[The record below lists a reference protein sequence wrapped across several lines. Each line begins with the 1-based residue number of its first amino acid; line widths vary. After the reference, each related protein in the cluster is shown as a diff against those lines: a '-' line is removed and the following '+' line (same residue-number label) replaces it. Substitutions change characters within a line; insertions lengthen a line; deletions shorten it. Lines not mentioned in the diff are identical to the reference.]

1 MLDLMRR
8 KKRLKAVLWLVIISL
23 GLGMLLLF
31 IPGQNIGGGGFDT
44 SAASVDGESI
54 TMKEYYDAY
63 RRTVDSYSAGGKN
76 KTDPETLKLLG
87 LNRQTLESLINMRVV
102 EYAAK
107 RLGLATS
114 PDEVR
119 QAVETHPSFQDKGVF
134 IGVQRYKEVLA
145 GNNINVTEFE
155 NGMRQMLLARKVRNV
170 VGDAMQVSERE
181 IREEFARPIQEAQAS
196 FTIFKKDDYKQKV
209 TPADSDLRAYYD
221 ANKSKYFRSE
231 ERRAQLLII
240 SMMAISPTITVSED
254 EIQEAW
260 KKQGREETV
269 DASHILFEV
278 KDPAKEAEIK
288 AKAEEILKKAK
299 AGEDFAALATKYSED
314 TSSAKQGGS
323 LGSFPRGRMV
333 KEFEDV
339 AFALKPGDI
348 SGLVRTQFGFHIIKV
363 IRHDIPSLDS
373 SRAAL
378 QRSVQLEKASDVAK
392 AKAAEAQKLTET
404 QKDLKAVAQALKIPA
419 EVKETGFIAKNADPF
434 SAGISP
440 NLLEEI
446 FKLKDI
452 NSTGAYAVHPQG
464 FAVPKLLEVRL
475 PKPLDFAEAKASVD
489 KDYVETKA
497 AELMQADAK
506 RLSEE
511 ATKIQD
517 LEKAAQSFGL
527 SAKLSATFKRDGSPD
542 PDISSGSQ
550 FNSVAFEIPVG
561 SISSPVSLD
570 SGNRL
575 VVFQVKSRTPF
586 DEAAYLKQRED
597 VRERMLANWRDA
609 YFQEYIQQL
618 TDSLEKAGKIRI
630 NPQALEQVLQYRY
643 Y

>member
-31 IPGQNIGGGGFDT
+31 IPGQNVGTGGFDT

-63 RRTVDSYSAGGKN
+63 RRTLESYSAGGRN
-76 KTDPETLKLLG
+76 KTDPETLKSLG
-87 LNRQTLESLINMRVV
+87 LNRQTMESLINLRVV

-107 RLGLATS
+107 KLGLATS

-155 NGMRQMLLARKVRNV
+155 NGMRQMLLARKLRNV
-170 VGDAMQVSERE
+170 IGDSMQVSERE
-181 IREEFARPIQEAQAS
+181 IREEYARPIQEAQVS
-196 FTIFKKDDYKQKV
+196 FAIFKKDDYKKKV
-209 TPADSDLRAYYD
+209 NPAESDLRAYYD
-221 ANKSKYFRSE
+221 TNKSTYFRSE
-231 ERRAQLLII
+231 ERRTQLLII
-240 SMMAISPTITVSED
+240 SMMAISPTIAVSEN

-260 KKQGREETV
+260 KKQGRQETV

-278 KDPAKEAEIK
+278 KDPAQEAEVK
-288 AKAEEILKKAK
+288 AKAEEVLKKAK

-314 TSSAKQGGS
+314 TNSAKQGGS

-339 AFALKPGDI
+339 AFALKPEEI

-363 IRHDIPSLDS
+363 IRHDIPSLES

-378 QRSVQLEKASDVAK
+378 LRSTQLEKASDLAK
-392 AKAAEAQKLTET
+392 KKAAEAQKLSET
-404 QKDLKAVAQALKIPA
+404 QKDLNAVAKALNIPA

-452 NSTGAYAVHPQG
+452 NSTGAATVHPQG
-464 FAVPKLLEVRL
+464 FAIPKLLEVRL
-475 PKPLDFAEAKASVD
+475 PKPLDFAEARSSVE
-489 KDYVETKA
+489 KDYVEAKA
-497 AELMQADAK
+497 AELMQGDAK

-511 ATKIQD
+511 AAKVQD
-517 LEKAAQSFGL
+517 LEKAAKQFGL
-527 SAKLSATFKRDGSPD
+527 SVKLTASFKRDGSPD
-542 PDISSGSQ
+542 PDISSASQ

-561 SISSPVSLD
+561 SMSSPISLEG
-570 SGNRL
+570 GNRL

-597 VRERMLANWRDA
+597 TRERMLGTWRDA
-609 YFQEYIQQL
+609 YFQEFIQQL

-630 NPQALEQVLQYRY
+630 NPQALEQVAQSRY